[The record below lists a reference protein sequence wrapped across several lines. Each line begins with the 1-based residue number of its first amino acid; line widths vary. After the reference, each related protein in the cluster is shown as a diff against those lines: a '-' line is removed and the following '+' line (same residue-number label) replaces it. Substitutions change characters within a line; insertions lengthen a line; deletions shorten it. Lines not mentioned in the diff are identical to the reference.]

1 LLRAGPLSD
10 PAVLQ
15 QLQPFLV
22 TAWHG
27 AAVADMPPD
36 VRAVFTRSE
45 LSKDPKRLNL
55 FVFLLDH
62 QGRTVHGFHGL
73 PGGARGGDGR
83 SDYAKE
89 IPSGLAR
96 LKLPAERPAVN
107 GERALATPDLKA
119 MGAGV
124 PAGVRLF
131 VRLNDGKDPS
141 CSRMPV
147 VEVVPMK
154 AEDWKPLALPEK
166 AKVVEAAALKSWLV
180 QLYPAGIRT
189 ADQSKPFTA
198 ISGSLKLEPAGAD
211 KAGRYALLRGK
222 IRLAKGGDQE
232 SAFEGT
238 LQAVL
243 TYGLDTP
250 GVKSVRGVVEGDYL
264 YRLRKTQRM
273 PLVAAIETR
282 PE

>member
-1 LLRAGPLSD
+1 
-10 PAVLQ
+10 
-15 QLQPFLV
+15 LQPFLV

-27 AAVADMPPD
+27 AGVADMPAD
-36 VRAVFTRSE
+36 VKAIFTGSE

-55 FVFLLDH
+55 FVFMLDH
-62 QGRTVHGFHGL
+62 QGRTVHSFHGL

-83 SDYAKE
+83 SDYTKE
-89 IPSGLAR
+89 IPSGLAK
-96 LKLPAERPAVN
+96 LKLPADKGGRASAV
-107 GERALATPDLKA
+107 PDLKA
-119 MGAGV
+119 TGAGV

-131 VRLNDGKDPS
+131 VRLNDEKDPLRS
-141 CSRMPV
+141 QVPV
-147 VEVVPMK
+147 VEVVALK

-166 AKVVEAAALKSWLV
+166 AEEVEAAALKSWLV

-189 ADQSKPFTA
+189 ADQSKPFTR

-211 KAGRYALLRGK
+211 RAGRYALLRGK
-222 IRLAKGGDQE
+222 IKLAKGDDTE

-243 TYGLDTP
+243 TYGPDAAE
-250 GVKSVRGVVEGDYL
+250 VKSVRAVVEGDYL
-264 YRLRKTQRM
+264 YRLRETRRM
-273 PLVAAIETR
+273 PLVAAIESR